1 MKILNLILF
10 CGIFFIPLKIYSQ
23 SNCNMSVTYSEMA
36 FEKFK
41 NAYKSDN
48 LDNAKV
54 FIKKGVE
61 DAEQASAYAL
71 ICDCPLA
78 KNYALNAVTFGIK
91 AGKADNLDEAKKQS
105 KKAMDMSLDVMT
117 ATPNCNQD
125 KK

>member
-71 ICDCPLA
+71 ICDFPLA

-91 AGKADNLDEAKKQS
+91 ASKAENLDEAKKQS

>member
-1 MKILNLILF
+1 MKTLQLILV
-10 CGIFFIPLKIYSQ
+10 CSICLIPVKIFSQ
-23 SNCNMSVTYSEMA
+23 SDCNMSVTYSEMA

-48 LDNAKV
+48 LENAKV

-61 DAEQASAYAL
+61 DAEEASAYAL

-91 AGKADNLDEAKKQS
+91 ASKADSLDEAKKQS
-105 KKAMDMSLDVMT
+105 KQAMDMSLDVMT
-117 ATPNCNQD
+117 ATPNC

>member
-1 MKILNLILF
+1 
-10 CGIFFIPLKIYSQ
+10 
-23 SNCNMSVTYSEMA
+23 MSVTYSEMA

-91 AGKADNLDEAKKQS
+91 AGKADNLEKQRS
-105 KKAMDMSLDVMT
+105 SQKRRWICLWI
-117 ATPNCNQD
+117 
-125 KK
+125 

>member
-1 MKILNLILF
+1 MKALHSILVCSIFLIPVK
-10 CGIFFIPLKIYSQ
+10 FFSQ
-23 SNCNMSVTYSEMA
+23 SNCNMSITYSEMA

-48 LDNAKV
+48 LDNAKI

-71 ICDCPLA
+71 ICNCPLA

-91 AGKADNLDEAKKQS
+91 AGKADNLDDAKKQA

-117 ATPNCNQD
+117 ATPNCKN
-125 KK
+125 